1 MDIYMIFSSSFSYL
15 ALNVSRAS
23 RRAHLAARSEHF
35 RALFYG
41 GMRVAARALRARGPG
56 PGSQAARADGLEFLD
71 HQIWWICQIKME
83 STSQKMRL

>member
-1 MDIYMIFSSSFSYL
+1 MIYSSISLSSL
-15 ALNVSRAS
+15 STERVAS

-41 GMRVAARALRARGPG
+41 GMRESQPGLSGRARQ

-71 HQIWWICQIKME
+71 QIWWICQIKME
-83 STSQKMRL
+83 STSQNLRL

>member
-1 MDIYMIFSSSFSYL
+1 MDIYMIFSRPFSYL

-41 GMRVAARALRARGPG
+41 GMRESQPGLSGPG
-56 PGSQAARADGLEFLD
+56 GQGQAARLLGLMAWSF
-71 HQIWWICQIKME
+71 
-83 STSQKMRL
+83 